1 MTDTPNGGHTP
12 PWGYAA
18 YLTGRLESL
27 GLSRNALARALGH
40 RGASQVSRWC
50 AGKAVPREKARTKIE
65 AALAHT
71 EPFTKYRKPPET
83 PQDAPGTTIWG
94 GTGYD
99 SPQTLEGATI
109 DADGALRVEF
119 DGPPKVERYVVEGG

>member
-12 PWGYAA
+12 PGGYAA

-50 AGKAVPREKARTKIE
+50 AGKAVPREKARAKIE
-65 AALAHT
+65 AALMVHANHIEHQRQVAT
-71 EPFTKYRKPPET
+71 DYREAMARIAARQT
-83 PQDAPGTTIWG
+83 LQDAPGGPISG
-94 GTGYD
+94 GEGY
-99 SPQTLEGATI
+99 EGTPF
-109 DADGALRVEF
+109 V
-119 DGPPKVERYVVEGG
+119 VERYVVEGG